1 MRENLVKKK
10 LRGGEVSVGV
20 WVGTGHPDIAEMLGG
35 MGFDW
40 MLFDME
46 HAPLSFET
54 VQMMMQGLNGSETLP
69 MVRVSWNDIVLI
81 KRALDI
87 GAYGV
92 VIPWVNT
99 KKEAESAVSSCRYP
113 KSGGLRGCGPRRCS
127 KYGLDVEYVDRADR
141 EILIVAQIETEEAV
155 RNIEDILSVDG
166 IDVCFVGPA
175 DLSMSLGVYGK
186 FDHPRFKDAIQRIL
200 DAAKASGVI
209 PGFYTSS
216 NNINERIAQGFR
228 FVNLGSDKGLL
239 IQGCRD
245 AFEVLRA
252 G

>member
-1 MRENLVKKK
+1 MRENFVKKK
-10 LRGGEVSVGV
+10 LRSGEVSVGI
-20 WVGTGHPDIAEMLGG
+20 WVGTGHPDIAEILGG

-69 MVRVSWNDIVLI
+69 LVRVSWNDMVLV
-81 KRALDI
+81 KRALDV

-99 KKEAESAVSSCRYP
+99 KNEAELAVKSCRYP

-127 KYGLDVEYVDRADR
+127 EYGLDTEYVDRADQ
-141 EILIVAQIETEEAV
+141 EILIAVQIETEEAV
-155 RNIEDILSVDG
+155 RNIEDILSVEG

-175 DLSMSLGVYGK
+175 DLSMSLGVFNEFGHPK
-186 FDHPRFKDAIQRIL
+186 FKNAIQRIL
-200 DAAKASGVI
+200 DVAKTSGVT
-209 PGFYTSS
+209 PGFYTSPK
-216 NNINERIAQGFR
+216 NINKRIAQGFR
-228 FVNLGSDKGLL
+228 FVNLGSDKRLL
-239 IQGCRD
+239 VQGCRN
-245 AFEVLRA
+245 AFEALRA
-252 G
+252 S